1 MSHEVDSD
9 LVRRL
14 AALLEET
21 GLGELEYATNDWKI
35 RVARPTT
42 SPLLATTMNT
52 AVKTAHNP
60 TSNTE
65 ELNSEYQGDQI
76 LKSPMVGT
84 AYLTPDP
91 SSPPFVNVGD
101 RVEQG
106 DTVMIIEAMKVMNP
120 ISAHRSG
127 LVKEVLVKAS
137 EPVEFNQWLLI
148 IE

>member
-14 AALLEET
+14 ASLLEET

-42 SPLLATTMNT
+42 SPLLETNTNTPVTTT
-52 AVKTAHNP
+52 HAP
-60 TSNTE
+60 TPNKE
-65 ELNSEYQGDQI
+65 ELNPEHQNDQI

-91 SSPPFVNVGD
+91 SSPPFVKVGD
-101 RVEQG
+101 KVEQG

-120 ISAHRSG
+120 ILAHRSG
-127 LVKEVLVKAS
+127 VVTEVLVKAS
-137 EPVEFNQWLLI
+137 EPVEFNQGLLI